1 MDSCMLIVILGKG
14 QAKTAMKA
22 AREAGA
28 SGGTVFSARGTASS
42 TILAALGLGDSSKE
56 VLFSVIKDADAI
68 DILNAVKGSRTKGV
82 AMVIDDEEDAMDSG
96 WRLIEIVC
104 ERGYSDDIMAV
115 ARKAGA
121 GGGTVVNAHG
131 TSTEDD
137 VRFFG
142 SPLVPEK
149 ELLMIVIEK
158 GKADAVMEAVSSMEI
173 LRKKGMGIVFSLPVT
188 NFQMLG

>member
-1 MDSCMLIVILGKG
+1 M
-14 QAKTAMKA
+14 
-22 AREAGA
+22 
-28 SGGTVFSARGTASS
+28 
-42 TILAALGLGDSSKE
+42 
-56 VLFSVIKDADAI
+56 
-68 DILNAVKGSRTKGV
+68 

-158 GKADAVMEAVSSMEI
+158 GKADAVMEAVISMEI